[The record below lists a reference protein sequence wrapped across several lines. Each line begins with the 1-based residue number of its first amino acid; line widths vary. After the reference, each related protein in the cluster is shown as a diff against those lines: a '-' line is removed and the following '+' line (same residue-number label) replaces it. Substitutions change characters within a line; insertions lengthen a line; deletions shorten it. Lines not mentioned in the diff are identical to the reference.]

1 MRVPVQADERRAACF
16 QKERHQ
22 RSNEHSRRN
31 HHDMTEK
38 YSLEDYLQNKPAP
51 EPAPTPEEK
60 LEWLAGSGPAKTYPG
75 PIEEHDREW
84 LKRLQ
89 NEPGYLILMRLLQN
103 IVLRYENSAKLLSQT
118 DPLGNKDAL
127 AAAWAYAGVA
137 KLIKAE
143 LEREVAT
150 EIAKI

>member
-1 MRVPVQADERRAACF
+1 
-16 QKERHQ
+16 
-22 RSNEHSRRN
+22 
-31 HHDMTEK
+31 MTKK
-38 YSLEDYLQNKPAP
+38 YRLEDYLQNKPRP
-51 EPAPTPEEK
+51 EPETPAEFAQE
-60 LEWLAGSGPAKTYPG
+60 LGYRLADSVRREFAG

-118 DPLGNKDAL
+118 DPLGHKDEL

-143 LEREVAT
+143 LEREVAA

>member
-1 MRVPVQADERRAACF
+1 
-16 QKERHQ
+16 
-22 RSNEHSRRN
+22 
-31 HHDMTEK
+31 MT

-51 EPAPTPEEK
+51 EPVIMPSPVDP
-60 LEWLAGSGPAKTYPG
+60 AGEGRYNSRDSGPVDDY
-75 PIEEHDREW
+75 DREW

-118 DPLGNKDAL
+118 DPLGHKDEL

-137 KLIKAE
+137 KMIKNE
-143 LEREVAT
+143 LEREVAA

>member
-1 MRVPVQADERRAACF
+1 
-16 QKERHQ
+16 
-22 RSNEHSRRN
+22 
-31 HHDMTEK
+31 MTEK

-51 EPAPTPEEK
+51 EPKSAQDPAAAVGYNLVSHTA
-60 LEWLAGSGPAKTYPG
+60 AGPVDD
-75 PIEEHDREW
+75 HDREW

-137 KLIKAE
+137 KMIKNE
-143 LEREVAT
+143 LEREVAA

>member
-1 MRVPVQADERRAACF
+1 
-16 QKERHQ
+16 
-22 RSNEHSRRN
+22 
-31 HHDMTEK
+31 MT
-38 YSLEDYLQNKPAP
+38 YSLEDYLNRKEPPVTDAEAIAMKDPA
-51 EPAPTPEEK
+51 A
-60 LEWLAGSGPAKTYPG
+60 AIGQHITYNHGG
-75 PIEEHDREW
+75 PIDEHDREW

-137 KLIKAE
+137 KLIKGE
-143 LEREVAT
+143 LEREVAA